1 MYIQPHRDSPLELPV
16 TVPRD
21 YSGHTFRAPPT
32 PPPRDEP
39 PPPASEVELRQ
50 EAPPRAEHAQEPP
63 ESPDA
68 EQKSDGE
75 TVPCGGTPQEK
86 GFLSRIPLLS
96 SLLPPKRSGKH
107 EGELPEW
114 AIIGLVLILLTDE
127 TSDILPFLL
136 LLLLWD

>member
-39 PPPASEVELRQ
+39 PPEEQVEVLADAPSVTEEAASDPQ
-50 EAPPRAEHAQEPP
+50 AAQPDTAEAA
-63 ESPDA
+63 
-68 EQKSDGE
+68 
-75 TVPCGGTPQEK
+75 PCGGTPQEK